1 MTTIVMPVMLAG
13 QAASWLGLMD
23 RYERLDSG
31 WTLVGG
37 QLVHLHC
44 AERGFQPERPTD
56 DVDTVVDV
64 RASRDM
70 FATFTSALADLGFA
84 PLTSGDGVQHRW
96 LRREAQI
103 DVLLP
108 DGVGERA
115 SSRLGSGGAPTIP
128 TPGGTQALGRS
139 QAVAVE
145 VHGRAGYV
153 LRPNL
158 VGALIMKAAAH
169 TITDAARGRHRLDF
183 VTLAGLVGRDDFSE
197 GDLTKKDRLRIR
209 GMVNACRADPIAMEP
224 ARAALSLER
233 LARAAALS

>member
-1 MTTIVMPVMLAG
+1 MTAIVMPVMSTG
-13 QAASWLGLMD
+13 QSASWLGLMD
-23 RYERLDSG
+23 LYERLDSG

-64 RASRDM
+64 RASSDM
-70 FATFTSALADLGFA
+70 LATFTSALAELGFT
-84 PLTSGDGVQHRW
+84 PVTSGDGVQHRW

-115 SSRLGSGGAPTIP
+115 SSRLGAGGAPTIP
-128 TPGGTQALGRS
+128 TAGGTQALGRS

-145 VHGRAGYV
+145 VDGRAGHV
-153 LRPNL
+153 LRPSL
-158 VGALIMKAAAH
+158 VGALVMKAAAH
-169 TITDAARGRHRLDF
+169 TIADAARGRHRLDF
-183 VTLAGLVGRDDFSE
+183 VTLAALVGRADFSDD
-197 GDLTKKDRLRIR
+197 DLTKKDCLRLKD
-209 GMVNACRADPIAMEP
+209 MVSACRADPIAMEP
-224 ARAALSLER
+224 SHADLSLER
-233 LARAAALS
+233 LSRAAGLA